1 MARSA
6 TTFVKGEKSR
16 KQGRPKGSP
25 NKLTREFRE
34 TVQKLLDENRDN
46 VSRWLALVAEGDGTE
61 NGQPDPG
68 KALDLLAKLAEY
80 AAPKLAR
87 TVVAGDPDAPQ
98 RMEFGWKSGE

>member
-46 VSRWLALVAEGDGTE
+46 VSRWNLHTFQRTTQGFWMIG
-61 NGQPDPG
+61 
-68 KALDLLAKLAEY
+68 
-80 AAPKLAR
+80 AR
-87 TVVAGDPDAPQ
+87 D
-98 RMEFGWKSGE
+98 ELH

>member
-34 TVQKLLDENRDN
+34 TVQKLLDHAR
-46 VSRWLALVAEGDGTE
+46 LFVAHLMSECE
-61 NGQPDPG
+61 
-68 KALDLLAKLAEY
+68 
-80 AAPKLAR
+80 
-87 TVVAGDPDAPQ
+87 AG
-98 RMEFGWKSGE
+98 